1 MSKPNMS
8 FPDGLAGAALL
19 VLRLSMALIAWP
31 ASENILGERTGWW
44 PAAVMAAIV
53 GLALAA
59 GLWTRAASIA
69 LLAAVG
75 ASLGLVG
82 SDHLP
87 AWAASAGATAA
98 LVLLGPGAYS
108 LDAIRFGRRVIRLG
122 PASPNRGSPGSPHSG
137 LHSDGKP

>member
-1 MSKPNMS
+1 MSKPNRS
-8 FPDGLAGAALL
+8 FPDGPAGTALL
-19 VLRLSMALIAWP
+19 VLRLSLALIAWP
-31 ASENILGERTGWW
+31 ASQNILGEQAGWW
-44 PAAVMAAIV
+44 PAAAMAAL
-53 GLALAA
+53 LALALVA

-87 AWAASAGATAA
+87 AWIASAGGSAA

-122 PASPNRGSPGSPHSG
+122 PSSPNRGAPASPHSG
-137 LHSDGKP
+137 LHSDGQP